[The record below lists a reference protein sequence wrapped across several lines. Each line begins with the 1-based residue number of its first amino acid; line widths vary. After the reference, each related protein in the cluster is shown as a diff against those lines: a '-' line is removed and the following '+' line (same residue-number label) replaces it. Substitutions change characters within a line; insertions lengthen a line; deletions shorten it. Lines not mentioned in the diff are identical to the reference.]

1 MMFTIILVTSGS
13 RLDPAACSV
22 SVTIAHDNGVSD
34 CDPAYSMPGRPNR
47 DLQTPRHSRCEQ
59 KAAQRIS
66 ESPKAPA
73 PLRLARENQGGADM
87 FGTSCS
93 SIPHQAPR
101 SHARSSSRIKA
112 PTATLATDH
121 PISLSHR
128 RTSYWYRTEPG
139 DVALVLHEEH
149 SVQDVTCRPINN
161 QNDRDDRRDSISRL
175 ITVDHPISEMQPRS
189 AGRPGSRATFPNLS
203 SNNKSGHQE
212 MRKTGAPPPS

>member
-1 MMFTIILVTSGS
+1 MFTIILVTSGS

-22 SVTIAHDNGVSD
+22 SVTIAHDIGVRV
-34 CDPAYSMPGRPNR
+34 CDPAYSMPGRPKR
-47 DLQTPRHSRCEQ
+47 ALQTPRHSRCEQ

-93 SIPHQAPR
+93 SIPHHAPR

-112 PTATLATDH
+112 PTVPPTLATDH
-121 PISLSHR
+121 PISHSHR

-139 DVALVLHEEH
+139 DVALVLHDEH

-161 QNDRDDRRDSISRL
+161 QQNDRDDRRDSISRGL
-175 ITVDHPISEMQPRS
+175 SRFS
-189 AGRPGSRATFPNLS
+189 AYYGGSPD
-203 SNNKSGHQE
+203 
-212 MRKTGAPPPS
+212 

>member
-1 MMFTIILVTSGS
+1 MFTIILVTSGS

-22 SVTIAHDNGVSD
+22 SVTIAHDIGVRD
-34 CDPAYSMPGRPNR
+34 CDPAYSMPGRPKR

-112 PTATLATDH
+112 PTDPCHRPPHQPQPPADILLVPHGTGRCRPSSTRGALSTRCNLQTHYLMPLTTRTTEMIAEIQYLGDYLGLLRWITRLARCNRDR
-121 PISLSHR
+121 SGAR
-128 RTSYWYRTEPG
+128 V
-139 DVALVLHEEH
+139 VALH
-149 SVQDVTCRPINN
+149 SQ
-161 QNDRDDRRDSISRL
+161 
-175 ITVDHPISEMQPRS
+175 
-189 AGRPGSRATFPNLS
+189 TFPQTTNP
-203 SNNKSGHQE
+203 GT
-212 MRKTGAPPPS
+212 RK